1 MTFGKDKCVYQQI
14 EKRKLINNTKELQI
28 NDPSIK
34 QISEVNSYKYLC
46 IDENISHVGLVNKKL
61 E

>member
-14 EKRKLINNTKELQI
+14 EKRKLFNNTKELQI

-34 QISEVNSYKYLC
+34 QIPEVNSYTCAWMKTL
-46 IDENISHVGLVNKKL
+46 IM
-61 E
+61 